1 MKTHYY
7 FKLFNSIKE
16 EHEFEFAELELSSLF
31 GEVKRI
37 QNFQDIIQTTP
48 FKYFTGKECRIQ
60 DILSYET
67 PYGKW
72 HGFYAERD
80 PEFSCLKH
88 LVNRLAYTCEFFVIT
103 KNKKNVTGERPVQ
116 LFERQGYFLARF
128 VTNQYFLEKS
138 QYISKLSRNE
148 QEVRR
153 NVQQLLEF
161 PLKGLYRI
169 PASSTMSVGKRLED
183 YFAIREE
190 PSLYLTHYMHPYKG
204 KFHPKM
210 VRALLNYVYP
220 KPQGCVMDNFAGCG
234 TLLVEATVMGLNSIG
249 VEINPLSSLMSNV
262 KCFSLSLD
270 AKKLKDAIN
279 SYLKEVNSALAMYAK
294 QASGYALLSPPK
306 YKIRKLKQEKSEI
319 PEKVVKMFREPRM
332 IDDILIAH
340 EICKHIPDSKIRNF
354 ILLGLSGTISDA
366 TRRRSGKF
374 IDMLCDRL
382 KDLYLRV
389 FLFHELNWTLG
400 IRLGNSITYVADTRD
415 MREVKSET
423 IDAIVNSPPYSTALD
438 YIRNDLPQLTLLKL
452 ADVER
457 LEKDMMGNP
466 KFKVYSDSL
475 LQEMREDFL
484 EYRRLPTDAKK
495 TITKIRKAGRK
506 KQALRTYKFYK
517 DMYLALQEMY
527 RVLKPGAKAVII
539 IGNNHYKLNDDY
551 EEVRND
557 ETIKEMAI
565 VIGFKEDRIIRRKLE
580 KSMSGMIRYE
590 SIVIIQK

>member
-48 FKYFTGKECRIQ
+48 FKYFTGGECRIQ

-88 LVNRLAYTCEFFVIT
+88 LVNRLAYTREFFVIT
-103 KNKKNVTGERPVQ
+103 KSKKNVTKENPVQ

-220 KPQGCVMDNFAGCG
+220 KPKGCTMDNFAGCG

-270 AKKLKDAIN
+270 TEKLKDAIN
-279 SYLKEVNSALAMYAK
+279 SYLEEVNSALAMYAK
-294 QASGYALLSPPK
+294 QVSGYALLFPPK
-306 YKIRKLKQEKSEI
+306 YKIGKLKQEKSEI
-319 PEKVVKMFREPRM
+319 SEKVVKMFREPRM
-332 IDDILIAH
+332 IDEILIAH

-374 IDMLCDRL
+374 FDMLCDRL
-382 KDLYLRV
+382 KDLYLRL
-389 FLFHELNWTLG
+389 FLFHELN
-400 IRLGNSITYVADTRD
+400 
-415 MREVKSET
+415 
-423 IDAIVNSPPYSTALD
+423 
-438 YIRNDLPQLTLLKL
+438 
-452 ADVER
+452 
-457 LEKDMMGNP
+457 
-466 KFKVYSDSL
+466 
-475 LQEMREDFL
+475 
-484 EYRRLPTDAKK
+484 
-495 TITKIRKAGRK
+495 
-506 KQALRTYKFYK
+506 
-517 DMYLALQEMY
+517 
-527 RVLKPGAKAVII
+527 
-539 IGNNHYKLNDDY
+539 
-551 EEVRND
+551 
-557 ETIKEMAI
+557 
-565 VIGFKEDRIIRRKLE
+565 
-580 KSMSGMIRYE
+580 
-590 SIVIIQK
+590 